1 MATRFRKSK
10 KVGPVRV
17 NVGKKS
23 VGVSVG
29 GKVAG
34 VSVNSKTGTK
44 TRVSIPGAG
53 VSYTNNISSGSTK
66 ASGTG
71 VKKKTGIWMLVLGI
85 LFIIS
90 GLVAIGNSTAGGAL
104 TLVLGAVLL
113 VIYFAKKKAAK
124 AALAEVAS
132 VPVEAETSDTD
143 ENSFEVQARE
153 RQEERAAA
161 EAADGLAPESIDGK
175 GRRYHYKDVEI
186 YVSWQYGGRYDGTLE
201 GLGIKRGDPVQLV
214 PAPTDEDTE
223 NVSVVWNGTEIG
235 VMKQNR
241 MRTMV
246 LQWQEKGY
254 PIFSAV
260 NGLYPWHK
268 AFFEIAFYGYVRKDA
283 DSAETADE

>member
-23 VGVSVG
+23 VGVSIG
-29 GKVAG
+29 GKAAG
-34 VSVNSKTGTK
+34 ISMNSKTGTR
-44 TRVSIPGAG
+44 TRVSVPGTG

-66 ASGTG
+66 AGSGP
-71 VKKKTGIWMLVLGI
+71 KKKTGTWMLVLGI

-104 TLVLGAVLL
+104 TLVLGVVLL
-113 VIYFAKKKAAK
+113 VLYFAKKKAAK
-124 AALAEVAS
+124 APSAEAPS
-132 VPVEAETSDTD
+132 VPVEAETSGFG
-143 ENSFEVQARE
+143 ENSFEAQARE

-161 EAADGLAPESIDGK
+161 EAADDLAPESIDGK
-175 GRRYHYKDVEI
+175 DRRYHYKDVEI

-214 PAPTDEDTE
+214 PAPTEEDAE

-246 LQWQEKGY
+246 RQWREKGY

-268 AFFEIAFYGYVRKDA
+268 AFFEIAFYGYVRRDA